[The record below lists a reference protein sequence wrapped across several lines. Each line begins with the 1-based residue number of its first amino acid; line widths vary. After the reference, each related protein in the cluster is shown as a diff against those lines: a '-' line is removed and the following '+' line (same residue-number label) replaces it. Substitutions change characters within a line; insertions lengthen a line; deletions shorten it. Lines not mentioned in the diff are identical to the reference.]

1 MASSKSFNFASNVI
15 SILAPTALLMSALCT
30 SSAFAQTSAKPA
42 YPHNYAAAQF
52 SDQERQQRVAALI
65 PEIDKLYAELANA
78 EHLPGLSYGIV
89 MDGKLIHTQSLGL
102 ANLASKTPVTSSTQ
116 FRIASMTKS
125 FATMAIMQLRDQGAL
140 KLDDPVS
147 KYLPELRTLAL
158 PTNDSPPLSLKN
170 LMTMTTGLPEDNPWG
185 DRQMALDNRSLE
197 RFVAHGLSFSNVPGG
212 TYEYSNLGYVLLG
225 KVISKVSK
233 MRFQDYITKN
243 ILLPLGM
250 KDTIWEYSKAAP
262 EKLAL
267 GYRWR
272 NEQWEAEPILHDG
285 DAAAMGGLITTMDD
299 FARYTAFHLAAWP
312 ARNEIDRGPVKRAS
326 VREMQQAQ
334 IFASFQPQATFID
347 STRPNPRFSF
357 YAYGLRTVRDSNNV
371 LVVGHGGGLPGYGS
385 QFFFA
390 PDHGVAVIA
399 FSNLRYGPVYGLTG
413 KALAMLIEKAKLPA
427 RSVQAPAILLK
438 RQQQVAEL
446 IQHWDLTLGNS
457 IAADNFFLDY
467 SREDRIAE
475 SKKHF
480 DSIGKVLS
488 VGAIRAENQLRGN
501 FEIKGENGSLLIA
514 FTLTPEPDPKVQFVS
529 ISKVNNP

>member
-1 MASSKSFNFASNVI
+1 MPSHISKTCLM
-15 SILAPTALLMSALCT
+15 LAPLVLIFSGGLAPLSAQ
-30 SSAFAQTSAKPA
+30 AQTPSQVYAPA
-42 YPHNYAAAQF
+42 EFKDADRLQK
-52 SDQERQQRVAALI
+52 VMALI
-65 PEIDKLYAELANA
+65 PEVDKLYADLAKT

-89 MDGKLIHTQSLGL
+89 MDGKLIHTYSQGM
-102 ANLASKTPVTSSTQ
+102 ANLERKTPVTSKTQ

-125 FATMAIMQLRDQGAL
+125 FATMATLRLRDQGLL

-147 KYLPELRTLAL
+147 HYLPELRNVRL
-158 PTNDSPPLSLKN
+158 PTIDSPALTIRH

-185 DRQMALDNRSLE
+185 DRQMALNNRSLE
-197 RFVAHGLSFSNVPGG
+197 RFVGGGLSFSNVPGG
-212 TYEYSNLGYVLLG
+212 TFEYSNLGYVLLG

-250 KDTIWEYSKAAP
+250 KDTIWEYTKAP
-262 EKLAL
+262 IEQFAL
-267 GYRWR
+267 GYQWR
-272 NEQWEAEPILHDG
+272 NNQWEAEPILHDG
-285 DAAAMGGLITTMDD
+285 DAAAMGGLITTMED
-299 FARYTAFHLAAWP
+299 FALYTAFHLSAWP
-312 ARNEIDRGPVKRAS
+312 ARNEIDSAPVKRAS
-326 VREMQQAQ
+326 LREMQQAQ
-334 IFASFQPQATFID
+334 IFAGMQTK
-347 STRPNPRFSF
+347 STLLDGVTPNPRFIS
-357 YAYGLRTVRDSNNV
+357 YAYGLRTTRDSQNV
-371 LVVGHGGGLPGYGS
+371 IVVGHGGGLPGYGS
-385 QFFFA
+385 QFYFA
-390 PDHGVAVIA
+390 PDHGIAVIA

-413 KALAMLIEKAKLPA
+413 KALNLLIEKAKLPA

-446 IQHWDLTLGNS
+446 IQHWDLALGNS

-514 FTLTPEPDPKVQFVS
+514 FTLTPEPDPKVQFIS
-529 ISKVNNP
+529 ISKTSNP